1 MLPLIAQVALDV
13 PIPRLFDYV
22 APTLTLAD
30 VGRRVCVPFGRKEFV
45 GVVLALSRESAH
57 PREQLK
63 AVTAVLDDAP
73 LLSAE
78 ILKLLH
84 FCSDYYHYPLGATVL
99 AALPTALR
107 RTPAPPLRT
116 VDSWQ
121 LTALGRTAAAT
132 LPQRAHAQRA
142 LYASMQDGAAYSA
155 TALAAASA
163 SYRTTLKHWLKLG
176 WATQLSQPAPLNPS
190 PVSADTAPTLNAEQ
204 AEAVSQ
210 ISAVL
215 GRFQPFLLHGV
226 TGSGKTEVYL
236 HLVQTVLAQGGQVL
250 ILVPEI
256 NLTPQLTGV
265 FRARFPDIEIA
276 TLNSGM
282 ADSERLQHW
291 LAAVD
296 GRARIVLG
304 TRLAVFAPLPALALI
319 IIDEEHD
326 SSFYQQDGLRYAAR
340 DVAIMRAHQ
349 RTCPIVLGSATP
361 ALETWHNAQ
370 SGRYQRLSLTQR
382 AIDAA
387 TLPQIR
393 LVDLRTQKPED
404 GISPA
409 LAAAIQRRLDAGQQ
423 SLIFINRRGYAPT
436 LICRA
441 CGWAAGCPRCST
453 RLVVHLR
460 ERQLRCHHCGYA
472 ERVPHAC
479 PDCGNIDISP
489 AGLGTQRLEE
499 GLQKRFPAARVL
511 RIDRD
516 STRRKDSWP
525 AMQQQIRRGE
535 ADILVGTQLL
545 AKGHDFPNLT
555 LVGVIGADSALYSP
569 DFRASERLFAQLMQ
583 VSGRAGRAQ
592 HPGEVL
598 IQTEF
603 VGHPLYLALQH
614 HDYVGYARTLLN
626 ERRAAGFPP
635 FIHQAVLRAE
645 APQIDAAVTFL
656 NQAKAAAPASAAVT
670 LFDPTPATM
679 TRKANVERALLLI
692 QSPNRRALQQFLGV
706 WIETIYT
713 LRTSKLRWHLDVDP
727 LEI

>member
-1 MLPLIAQVALDV
+1 MLIAQVALDV
-13 PIPRLFDYV
+13 PVPRLFDYV
-22 APTLTLAD
+22 ASTLTAED
-30 VGRRVCVPFGRKEFV
+30 IGRRVCVPFGRKEFV

-63 AVTAVLDDAP
+63 DIISVLDDAP

-78 ILKLLH
+78 ILKLLR

-99 AALPTALR
+99 AALPTTLR
-107 RTPAPPLRT
+107 RVQAPALKT
-116 VDSWQ
+116 SDSWQ
-121 LTALGRTAAAT
+121 LTATGRVEAAN
-132 LPQRAHAQRA
+132 LPARAHAQHA
-142 LYASMQDGAAYSA
+142 LYACLQDGAAHSAATLA
-155 TALAAASA
+155 TAATG
-163 SYRTTLKHWLKLG
+163 YRATLKRWLELG
-176 WATQLSQPAPLNPS
+176 WVTQLSLPAPLNAV
-190 PVSADTAPTLNAEQ
+190 PVDADIAPELNPEQ
-204 AEAVSQ
+204 SQAVDQ
-210 ISAVL
+210 ISTAL
-215 GRFQPFLLHGV
+215 GKFQPFLLHGV

-236 HLVQTVLAQGGQVL
+236 HLVQQVLAHDGQVL

-265 FRARFPDIEIA
+265 FRARFPDVEIA

-282 ADSERLQHW
+282 ADGERLHHW
-291 LAAVD
+291 LAAVH

-304 TRLAVFAPLPALALI
+304 TRLAVFAPMPALALI

-326 SSFYQQDGLRYAAR
+326 SSFYQQEGLRYAAR

-349 RTCPIVLGSATP
+349 RNCPIVLGSATP

-370 SGRYQRLSLTQR
+370 AGRYQRISLTRR
-382 AIDAA
+382 AIAA
-387 TLPQIR
+387 AALPQVSMI
-393 LVDLRTQKPED
+393 DTRTQKLTD
-404 GISPA
+404 GLSLP
-409 LAAAIQRRLDAGQQ
+409 LATAIQRRLDAGQQ

-436 LICRA
+436 LVCRA

-460 ERQLRCHHCGYA
+460 ERQLRCHHCGHA

-489 AGLGTQRLEE
+489 TGLGTQRLEE
-499 GLQKRFPAARVL
+499 GLQKRYPAARIL

-525 AMQQQIRRGE
+525 EMQQQIRRGE
-535 ADILVGTQLL
+535 VDILVGTQLL

-555 LVGVIGADSALYSP
+555 LVGVVGADNALYSP
-569 DFRASERLFAQLMQ
+569 DFRASERMFAQLMQ

-603 VGHPLYLALQH
+603 VSHPLYLALQQ
-614 HDYVGYARTLLN
+614 HDYTGYARTLLN
-626 ERRAAGFPP
+626 ERRAADFPP
-635 FIHQAVLRAE
+635 YIHQAVLRAE
-645 APQIDAAVTFL
+645 APQLDDAVTFL
-656 NQAKAAAPASAAVT
+656 NLAKSLAPESSAVIV
-670 LFDPTPATM
+670 FDPTPAAM
-679 TRKANVERALLLI
+679 TRKAGVERALLLI
-692 QSPNRRALQQFLGV
+692 QSHNRRALQHFLNAWV
-706 WIETIYT
+706 SSIYS
-713 LRTSKLRWHLDVDP
+713 LRANKLRWHLDVDP

>member
-13 PIPRLFDYV
+13 PVPRLFDYV

-30 VGRRVCVPFGRKEFV
+30 VGRRVCVPFGRKEFI
-45 GVVLALSRESAH
+45 GVVLGLSRESAH

-63 AVTAVLDDAP
+63 TITAVLDDTP

-78 ILKLLH
+78 ILKLLR
-84 FCSDYYHYPLGATVL
+84 FCSDYYQYPLGATVL

-107 RTPAPPLRT
+107 RAQTATLKT
-116 VDSWQ
+116 IDSWQ
-121 LTALGRTAAAT
+121 LTASGQTGGAD

-142 LYASMQDGAAYSA
+142 LFILLQDGAAHPASELA
-155 TALAAASA
+155 TASA
-163 SYRTTLKHWLKLG
+163 GYRSTIKHWLELG
-176 WATQLSQPAPLNPS
+176 WVTQLSQPGPLNATS
-190 PVSADTAPTLNAEQ
+190 VNADIAPTLNAEQ
-204 AEAVSQ
+204 LQATTQ
-210 ISAVL
+210 ISAAL
-215 GRFQPFLLHGV
+215 GKYQPFLLHGV

-236 HLVQTVLAQGGQVL
+236 HLVQAVLAQGGQVL

-265 FRARFPDIEIA
+265 FRARFPAVEIA

-282 ADSERLQHW
+282 ADGERLHHW

-304 TRLAVFAPLPALALI
+304 TRLAVFAPMPALALI

-349 RTCPIVLGSATP
+349 RSCPIVLGSATP

-382 AIDAA
+382 AIAAA
-387 TLPQIR
+387 TLPQVRMI
-393 LVDLRTQKPED
+393 DQRTQKLTD

-409 LAAAIQRRLDAGQQ
+409 LATAIQRRLDTGQQ

-436 LICRA
+436 LVCRA

-479 PDCGNIDISP
+479 PDCGNLDISP
-489 AGLGTQRLEE
+489 SGLGTQRVEE
-499 GLQKRFPAARVL
+499 GLQKQFPTARVL

-525 AMQQQIRRGE
+525 EMQQSIRRGE
-535 ADILVGTQLL
+535 VDILVGTQLL

-555 LVGVIGADSALYSP
+555 LVGVVGADSALYSP
-569 DFRASERLFAQLMQ
+569 DFRASERMFAQLMQ

-603 VGHPLYLALQH
+603 VDHPLYLALQQ
-614 HDYVGYARTLLN
+614 HDYIGYARTLLN
-626 ERRAAGFPP
+626 ERRSAGFPP

-645 APQIDAAVTFL
+645 APQLVEAIAFLNLAKAHAPVTSAVT
-656 NQAKAAAPASAAVT
+656 V
-670 LFDPTPATM
+670 FDPTPATM
-679 TRKANVERALLLI
+679 ARKANVERALLLV
-692 QSPNRRALQQFLGV
+692 QSTNRRTLQQFLGM
-706 WIETIYT
+706 WMEDIYT
-713 LRTSKLRWHLDVDP
+713 LRASKLRWHLDVDP